1 MITKEELL
9 DAIGMMLD
17 PHLHK
22 PFSETGGIKNL
33 EIVDDGMRVNLTL
46 ALQKKDTPEAKTLKT
61 ALLRLLKIDHK
72 IPGVHIDFVDLQP
85 KEFGTILD
93 PERKVRFLGVASGKG
108 GVGKSTVAA
117 NLAVTFARMGY
128 KVALVDA
135 DIYGPSIPSIF
146 DIPLEIPDASVNEKA
161 IPVTK
166 LGVEIMSTAVLTGD
180 QKPLVWRGPMLN
192 QMLDILF
199 FQVDWNPET
208 QLVIIDLP
216 PGTGDVALDL
226 QKLIPSCD
234 MVIVTT
240 PHPAAA
246 TIAHKAGESAKMLKH
261 RVLGVIEN
269 MSFFPNPVNGQKE
282 FIFGRGGGTEV
293 ATTLDVPLLGQLPI
307 GQPKKGVSHSI
318 YAPDEDAALVYFTI
332 ANKITKFWR

>member
-1 MITKEELL
+1 MLTEQMLI
-9 DAIGMMLD
+9 DAIGMMMD
-17 PHLHK
+17 PHLNK
-22 PFSETGGIKNL
+22 PFSETGGIRKL
-33 EIVDDGMRVNLTL
+33 EIVDNGMRVNVTI
-46 ALQKKDTPEAKTLKT
+46 ALHKKDTPEAKTLRT

-93 PERKVRFLGVASGKG
+93 PAKTVKFLSVASGKG

-135 DIYGPSIPSIF
+135 DIYGPSIPSMF
-146 DIPLEIPDASVNEKA
+146 DIPLEVPDASINEKA

-166 LGVEIMSTAVLTGD
+166 LGVEMMSTAILTGD

-208 QLVIIDLP
+208 ELVIIDLP

-226 QKLIPSCD
+226 QKLIPTSD

-240 PHPAAA
+240 PHPTAS
-246 TIAHKAGESAKMLKH
+246 TIAHKAGEGAMMLKH

-269 MSFFPNPVNGQKE
+269 MSYFPNPVNGQKE
-282 FIFGRGGGTEV
+282 FIFGKGGGHEV
-293 ATTLDVPLLGQLPI
+293 ATTLQVPLLGQLPI
-307 GQPKKGVSHSI
+307 GQPQKGISHSI
-318 YAPDEDAALVYFTI
+318 YAPDEEAALIYFTI
-332 ANKITKFWR
+332 ANKIAKYWK

>member
-1 MITKEELL
+1 MPDRQQILE
-9 DAIGMMLD
+9 AIEMMMD
-17 PHLHK
+17 PHLNK
-22 PFSETGGIKNL
+22 PFSETGGVRLLDIIDN
-33 EIVDDGMRVNLTL
+33 GMKLNLTL
-46 ALQKKDTPEAKTLKT
+46 ALAKKDTPEAKTLKT
-61 ALLRLLKIDHK
+61 ALLRLLKIDFK
-72 IPGVHIDFVDLQP
+72 FPGVHIEFIDLQP

-93 PERKVRFLGVASGKG
+93 PSRNVKFLGVASGKG

-128 KVALVDA
+128 HTALVDA

-146 DIPLEIPDASVNEKA
+146 DIPLEVPDASVNEKA

-166 LGVEIMSTAVLTGD
+166 LGVEIMSTAILTGD

-226 QKLIPSCD
+226 QKLIPTCD

-240 PHPAAA
+240 PHPTAS

-269 MSFFPNPVNGQKE
+269 MSYFPNPVNGQKE
-282 FIFGRGGGTEV
+282 FIFGKGGGNDV
-293 ATTLDVPLLGQLPI
+293 ADTLEVPLLGQLPI
-307 GQPKKGVSHSI
+307 GQPKKGISHSI
-318 YAPDEDAALVYFTI
+318 YSPDEDAALIYFTI
-332 ANKITKFWR
+332 ANKITKFWK

>member
-1 MITKEELL
+1 MATKQELL
-9 DAIGMMLD
+9 ESIEMMMD
-17 PHLHK
+17 PHLNK
-22 PFSETGGIKNL
+22 PFSETGGIKAL
-33 EIVDDGMRVNLTL
+33 EIVDDGMKVNLTI

-61 ALLRLLKIDHK
+61 ALLRLLKIEHK
-72 IPGVHIDFVDLQP
+72 FPGVHIEFVDLQP
-85 KEFGTILD
+85 KEFGTVLD
-93 PERKVRFLGVASGKG
+93 PQRGVKFLGIASGKG

-128 KVALVDA
+128 RTALVDA

-146 DIPLEIPDASVNEKA
+146 DIPLEVPDASVNEKA

-166 LGVEIMSTAVLTGD
+166 LGVEIMSTAILTGD

-199 FQVDWNPET
+199 FQVDWHPET

-234 MVIVTT
+234 MVIITT
-240 PHPAAA
+240 PHPTAS

-269 MSFFPNPVNGQKE
+269 MSYFPNPINGQKE
-282 FIFGRGGGTEV
+282 FIFGKGGGNDV
-293 ATTLDVPLLGQLPI
+293 ADTLEVPLLGQLPI
-307 GQPKKGVSHSI
+307 GQPKKGISHSI
-318 YAPDEDAALVYFTI
+318 YAPDEDAALIYFTI
-332 ANKITKFWR
+332 ANKITKLWK